1 MTTFHLKE
9 YNQSQF
15 PANAQLH
22 SVYIMIVTTRSNSID
37 KEGPHF
43 FDAREAH
50 DEKEER
56 KEKYK
61 SIKHGNS

>member
-1 MTTFHLKE
+1 
-9 YNQSQF
+9 
-15 PANAQLH
+15 
-22 SVYIMIVTTRSNSID
+22 MIVTTRSNSID